1 MNRINQGIIILN
13 FYKII
18 LLILISFCS
27 DGESNF
33 FETLLFFSIRRK
45 RKTIEIPY

>member
-27 DGESNF
+27 EVKVIF
-33 FETLLFFSIRRK
+33 LKLYCFSL
-45 RKTIEIPY
+45 